1 MESFD
6 HIEYATSSRKHSA
19 SHTNS
24 QYQQKGSVIHEEN
37 KNPSPSSLPLT
48 YTLPTWLQ
56 HAHVVHTVDLKVES
70 DCARDSQDIESG
82 IFIRTHKT
90 RMHGDLFIPR
100 RNPESGR
107 YEIVRQK

>member
-6 HIEYATSSRKHSA
+6 HIEYPASNPKHSA
-19 SHTNS
+19 NHINS
-24 QYQQKGSVIHEEN
+24 QYKQKGSVMHGAN

-56 HAHVVHTVDLKVES
+56 HAHVVHTVDFRVES
-70 DCARDSQDIESG
+70 DCARESQYIESR

-90 RMHGDLFIPR
+90 RMHVDLFNPR
-100 RNPESGR
+100 QDPESGR
-107 YEIVRQK
+107 YEIVRQE

>member
-6 HIEYATSSRKHSA
+6 HIEYQTSNPKHSA
-19 SHTNS
+19 NHVNS
-24 QYQQKGSVIHEEN
+24 QYKQKGSVMHGAN

-56 HAHVVHTVDLKVES
+56 HAHVVHTVDFKVES
-70 DCARDSQDIESG
+70 DGARDSQDIESG

-100 RNPESGR
+100 QNPASGR
-107 YEIVRQK
+107 YEIVRQE